1 MILVVDNYDS
11 FTYNL
16 VQYLSEMGQKL
27 TVLRNDQFT
36 LDEIERLSPERIV
49 LSPGPGTPEEAGLTV
64 EVVRRFAGR
73 VPILGVCLGH
83 QAIGYAFGA
92 EVVRAP
98 RLMHGKTSPIHH
110 DGKGL
115 FTGIP
120 SPFQATRYH
129 SLILRKETLPAC
141 IQITATTDQGEVMG
155 IRHRDYPIEGVQFH
169 PEAILTQHGKELLW
183 NFLAGA
189 PANAEAR
196 PPERVHPPAA
206 RPASPVA
213 PTGAAPEQGSPAVVD
228 AVRKATTGMDLTRSE
243 AAALMHA
250 IMTGEATPAQT
261 AALLTALKM
270 KGERVDEITGFTEA
284 MRSHAIPVRPQR
296 PDLVDTC
303 GTGGDG
309 TGTFNISTAAAFVV
323 AGAGL
328 GVAKHGNRSV
338 SSPCGSADVLEAL
351 GINLKMTPDRVAQA
365 IDEIGV
371 GFLFA
376 QAFHPAMKNV
386 ASVRR
391 ELGIRTI
398 FNILGPLANPVGAPA
413 QLLGVFHPAL
423 TEILARVLANLGIR
437 RAFVVHGHG
446 GLDEISTTGETLVS
460 EVRDGDVHSYR
471 IDPTALGF
479 RPPHP
484 DELKGR
490 DAKGNAEI
498 LLRVLDG
505 EPGARRDIV
514 VLNAAVALVAGG
526 KAPDLETGVAL
537 AQESIDSGAARAKLE
552 ALRRMSH
559 Q

>member
-27 TVLRNDQFT
+27 TVFRNDQFT
-36 LDEIERLSPERIV
+36 LDDIERLSPERIV
-49 LSPGPGTPEEAGLTV
+49 LSPGPGTPQEAGLTV

-92 EVVRAP
+92 EIVRAP

-115 FTGIP
+115 FAGLP
-120 SPFQATRYH
+120 SPFEATRYH
-129 SLILRKETLPAC
+129 SLILRKESLPEC
-141 IQITATTDQGEVMG
+141 LQITATTDQGEVMG
-155 IRHRDYPIEGVQFH
+155 IRHREYPIEGVQFH

-183 NFLAGA
+183 NFLAGV
-189 PANAEAR
+189 PVKAEAR
-196 PPERVHPPAA
+196 PPERVHPPTTRA
-206 RPASPVA
+206 ASP
-213 PTGAAPEQGSPAVVD
+213 GAAPEQGSAAVVD

-250 IMTGEATPAQT
+250 IMTGESTPAQT

-284 MRSHAIPVRPQR
+284 MRSHAIQVRPQR
-296 PDLVDTC
+296 TDLVDTC

-309 TGTFNISTAAAFVV
+309 TGTFNISTTAAFVV

-351 GINLKMTPDRVAQA
+351 GINLKMTPARVAEM

-376 QAFHPAMKNV
+376 QSFHPAMKNV

-398 FNILGPLANPVGAPA
+398 FNILGPLANPAGAPA

-423 TEILARVLANLGIR
+423 TEILARVLANLGLR

-446 GLDEISTTGETLVS
+446 GLDEISTMGETLVS
-460 EVRDGDVHSYR
+460 EVRNGDVHSYR
-471 IDPTALGF
+471 LDPASLGF
-479 RPPHP
+479 RPPQP
-484 DELKGR
+484 GELSGKNAR
-490 DAKGNAEI
+490 GNAEI
-498 LLRVLDG
+498 LLRVLEG

-526 KAPDLETGVAL
+526 RAVDLEAGVAL

-559 Q
+559 L